1 MDEGSDINSELS
13 NCYEVDEGDLSLAN
27 MDDMMNAINNIG
39 TFSTNMLSKERMLG
53 QQQLMESKTQKYLD
67 SVLTK

>member
-1 MDEGSDINSELS
+1 MKEGSDIDTELS
-13 NCYEVDEGDLSLAN
+13 NCYEVEEEDLSLAN

-39 TFSTNMLSKERMLG
+39 TFSNNMLAKERIHG